1 MSEYEKNIERLY
13 QEPVFA
19 KGGGVCRSPWDI
31 DWQDEPFSP
40 QDETLISPI
49 KLPGIMKDIWE
60 KGEPTK
66 TSAVYI
72 HVPFCRLSC
81 TYCAFYKKQADEA
94 AQHAYANL
102 LVKEIQSLQNRP
114 YLTRSKISSIFFGG
128 GTPGILSA
136 ADISS
141 IMEAIHE
148 VLPLTK
154 DAEITMESSLSDM
167 TEEKMDAAISCGV
180 NRFSFGVQS
189 FDTKIR
195 NAVGRPLPREEV
207 LKKLSAFAKKDA
219 LMILDLIYGLPGE
232 TEETMRSDIRDAK
245 ACGMAGLDLYQLHI
259 LPNSPLGKQ
268 FKKWGKSLE
277 IAVLQS
283 LFRTAE
289 DELGRSGAANIS
301 CTHWKWHPAERSLYN
316 TLSSSGGDILPL
328 GMACGGQIGGVGLM
342 KPMVD
347 AMYSA
352 AVRRGKFLPMGAR
365 QSSRYR
371 AFYKAIEGAGD
382 RGVIEPARLAKE
394 TVLPADLL
402 LTPLLDIWKSWGLV
416 TEAGGVYRYTSSGRY
431 WYRVMIRR
439 MMHAADYMLFG
450 KPDTKKKAHWGG
462 MMNMR

>member
-40 QDETLISPI
+40 RDETLISPI

-141 IMEAIHE
+141 IMEAVHE

-167 TEEKMDAAISCGV
+167 TEEKMDTAISCVV
-180 NRFSFGVQS
+180 NRFSFGV
-189 FDTKIR
+189 
-195 NAVGRPLPREEV
+195 
-207 LKKLSAFAKKDA
+207 
-219 LMILDLIYGLPGE
+219 
-232 TEETMRSDIRDAK
+232 
-245 ACGMAGLDLYQLHI
+245 
-259 LPNSPLGKQ
+259 
-268 FKKWGKSLE
+268 
-277 IAVLQS
+277 
-283 LFRTAE
+283 
-289 DELGRSGAANIS
+289 
-301 CTHWKWHPAERSLYN
+301 
-316 TLSSSGGDILPL
+316 
-328 GMACGGQIGGVGLM
+328 
-342 KPMVD
+342 
-347 AMYSA
+347 
-352 AVRRGKFLPMGAR
+352 
-365 QSSRYR
+365 
-371 AFYKAIEGAGD
+371 
-382 RGVIEPARLAKE
+382 
-394 TVLPADLL
+394 
-402 LTPLLDIWKSWGLV
+402 
-416 TEAGGVYRYTSSGRY
+416 
-431 WYRVMIRR
+431 
-439 MMHAADYMLFG
+439 
-450 KPDTKKKAHWGG
+450 
-462 MMNMR
+462 

>member
-1 MSEYEKNIERLY
+1 MSDYEKNIERLY

-268 FKKWGKSLE
+268 FKKWGKSLD
-277 IAVLQS
+277 IAVLQN

-316 TLSSSGGDILPL
+316 TLSSSGADILPL

-342 KPMVD
+342 KPMAD

-352 AVRRGKFLPMGAR
+352 AVRMGKFLPMGAR

-371 AFYKAIEGAGD
+371 GF
-382 RGVIEPARLAKE
+382 
-394 TVLPADLL
+394 
-402 LTPLLDIWKSWGLV
+402 
-416 TEAGGVYRYTSSGRY
+416 
-431 WYRVMIRR
+431 
-439 MMHAADYMLFG
+439 
-450 KPDTKKKAHWGG
+450 
-462 MMNMR
+462 